1 MNIKYLKWKMIGND
15 GFLLN
20 LAAMPQSM
28 FYHGQLHFGLVT
40 IKVIN
45 ITPNYKKK
53 KNTNFTHTH
62 IWHLKKV

>member
-45 ITPNYKKK
+45 ITPNY
-53 KNTNFTHTH
+53 
-62 IWHLKKV
+62 I